1 MIIVMRNVWSFQEM
15 EVQLDPGCRIDS
27 YKLDPFGVELRVS
40 CFSFLLNSKGD
51 KINDKFYPVGTKP

>member
-1 MIIVMRNVWSFQEM
+1 M
-15 EVQLDPGCRIDS
+15 EVQLDPACRIDS

-51 KINDKFYPVGTKP
+51 KINDMFYSVGTKP